1 MNEENHIMAFFGKLD
16 FLWKVVESWNAKDN
30 GISSSSKETRT
41 KSFVAVTTVSFQPIC
56 REFFLIPYY
65 YSPQSH
71 SHIWHCWRV
80 DLQPTLLDPML
91 VSFVLFLSAEELEEE
106 EALYKYDF
114 HFLSLFPLKKKAFYE
129 ISSSGAEEDKRNKC
143 RRLGV

>member
-1 MNEENHIMAFFGKLD
+1 
-16 FLWKVVESWNAKDN
+16 
-30 GISSSSKETRT
+30 
-41 KSFVAVTTVSFQPIC
+41 
-56 REFFLIPYY
+56 
-65 YSPQSH
+65 
-71 SHIWHCWRV
+71 
-80 DLQPTLLDPML
+80 ML

-114 HFLSLFPLKKKAFYE
+114 HFLSLFPLKKKAFYV